1 MQQRSDC
8 LESANVIFH
17 GRTTIAHL
25 LQKLHTSA
33 AVELGQCCNYEKQ
46 HLMNENDFDECWMPW
61 ATPSAA
67 DDSAS
72 QIEAMCT

>member
-1 MQQRSDC
+1 VAVAAAAAAAAA
-8 LESANVIFH
+8 AN
-17 GRTTIAHL
+17 
-25 LQKLHTSA
+25 A
-33 AVELGQCCNYEKQ
+33 ATDLKETRDYEKQ